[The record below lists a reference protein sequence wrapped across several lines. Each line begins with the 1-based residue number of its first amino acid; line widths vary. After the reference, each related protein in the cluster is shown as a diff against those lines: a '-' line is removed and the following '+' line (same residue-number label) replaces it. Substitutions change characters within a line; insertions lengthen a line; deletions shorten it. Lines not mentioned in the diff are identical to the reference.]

1 VSQPSPWDRAAR
13 PRDGVGASDPFRRI
27 GARIVD
33 AIVLTPFVAVLA
45 PLGHRH
51 HHTRLAAVAIFAIGA
66 VYEIVAVGRFGRTVG
81 KAATHIRVV
90 AADGAPV
97 TWLQSLVRWAALLG
111 VATLLG
117 TLVAYLGVVYGLVV
131 TACVLARGLGPHDH
145 AARTKVITNVPRPPS
160 PANGTTTKERTA
172 P

>member
-13 PRDGVGASDPFRRI
+13 PRDGVGACDPFRRI
-27 GARIVD
+27 GARIID

-45 PLGHRH
+45 PLGRRH
-51 HHTRLAAVAIFAIGA
+51 DHEALAALAISVIGA
-66 VYEIVAVGRFGRTVG
+66 VYEVVAIGQFGRTVG

-90 AADGAPV
+90 AADGARV

-111 VATLLG
+111 VATVLG
-117 TLVAYLGVVYGLVV
+117 TLVPFLGVVWGLVV
-131 TACVLARGLGPHDH
+131 TAFVLARGLGPHDH
-145 AARTKVITNVPRPPS
+145 AARTKVVTHIARRPS
-160 PANGTTTKERTA
+160 PSGGPAKERTA